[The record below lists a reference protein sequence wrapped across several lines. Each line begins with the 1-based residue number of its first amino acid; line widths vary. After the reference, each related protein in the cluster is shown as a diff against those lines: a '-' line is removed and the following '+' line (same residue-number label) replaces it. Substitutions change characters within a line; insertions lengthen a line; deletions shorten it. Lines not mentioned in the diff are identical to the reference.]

1 MKRHIP
7 NFLTSCNLFSGCVG
21 IVFCFSDRLLWACW
35 AIVLAALFDFLD
47 GFVARLLGVSSP
59 IGKELDSLADCVTF
73 GVLPA
78 TIIFVLLKGLTPDPY
93 LPFSAFLL
101 AVFSALRLAKFN
113 IDTRQSD
120 AFIGVPTP
128 ANALLIGS
136 LPLIM
141 THQAEFAPYFLRL
154 EVLLPF
160 IVLMSYLLVA
170 ELPLFALKFKNYAWA
185 GNQIRYIFLLLALLL
200 LLSLQYLAVPIVIA
214 LYVVLSGL
222 EKFVFQKP

>member
-1 MKRHIP
+1 
-7 NFLTSCNLFSGCVG
+7 VG
-21 IVFCFSDRLLWACW
+21 IVFCFSDRLEWACW
-35 AIVLAALFDFLD
+35 AIVVAAVFDFLD

-59 IGKELDSLADCVTF
+59 IGKELDSLADCITF

-78 TIIFVLLKGLTPDPY
+78 VILFVLLKGLTSDPY
-93 LPFSAFLL
+93 LPFSAFLI

-113 IDTRQSD
+113 IDTRQSE

-141 THQAEFAPYFLRL
+141 SHQASFSPYFLRL

-170 ELPLFALKFKNYAWA
+170 ELPLFALKFKNYAWQ

-200 LLSLQYLAVPIVIA
+200 LLSLQYLAVPLAVG
-214 LYVVLSGL
+214 LYVLLSGL
-222 EKFVFQKP
+222 EKFVLQKS